1 MKLAV
6 IDLGTNTCNLLIA
19 QIKGRDFQVIHQSKL
34 GVKLGKGGINKRH
47 LTPEAFNRAKEALLS
62 HQQTIKPFQVDQL
75 IAIATSAVRDA
86 ANQLEFETF
95 LLQET
100 GIQLQT
106 ISGEKEAQLIFKGVQ
121 LAMRAIPDE
130 ALILDIGGGSN
141 EFIEI
146 RNGQMNW
153 KSSFP
158 LGMARIIDQF
168 SLSDPITKE
177 ELSIIEKHFEEG
189 LTPLWSQL
197 QNLPVPVLIGCS
209 GAFDTLA
216 DLLDGTAPGSKA
228 RRLQDIPLA
237 DFDRISAQIIHSTK
251 QEREGMTGMEPLR
264 VEMIV
269 PAFILMRLVVS
280 RLKIQ
285 QLKQT
290 DFALREGVLFQA
302 IYD

>member
-19 QIKGRDFQVIHQSKL
+19 QIQAKDFQILHQSKF

-47 LTPEAFNRAKEALLS
+47 LTPEAFDRAKQALLN
-62 HQQTIKPFQVDQL
+62 HQQTIKPFQVDRV

-86 ANQLEFETF
+86 ANQIEFETF

-121 LAMRAIPDE
+121 LAMQAIPDE

-146 RNGQMNW
+146 RNSEMHW

-168 SLSDPITKE
+168 SLSDPITKK
-177 ELSIIEKHFEEG
+177 ELAIIEKHFEDG
-189 LTPLWSQL
+189 LTPLWNQI
-197 QNLPVPVLIGCS
+197 QNLPIPLLIGCS

-216 DLLDGTAPGSKA
+216 DLLDETTPGSKA

-269 PAFILMRLVVS
+269 PAFILMRLVIS